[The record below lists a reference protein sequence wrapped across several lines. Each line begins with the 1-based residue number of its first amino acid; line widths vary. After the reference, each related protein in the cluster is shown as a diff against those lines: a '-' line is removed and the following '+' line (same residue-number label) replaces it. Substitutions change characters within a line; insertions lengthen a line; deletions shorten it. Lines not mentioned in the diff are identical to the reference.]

1 MGQVS
6 YYINGQFK
14 ISTDTNEIILNENQS
29 DESIIR
35 VEHRVMEVLKIL
47 IEANGE
53 MVSRQH
59 LLDKVWDN
67 YDGGVEGLNQ
77 AVSKLRKIF
86 LDDAKNAKVIET
98 ISKKGYRI
106 ITKIEQEN
114 DKGFVN
120 VKSNVQTK
128 KIPNTILLLEYLKN
142 PKHLL
147 VFVLVSAVACTLLYL
162 IYKIIYAIVWS

>member
-6 YYINGQFK
+6 YFINDQFK
-14 ISTDTNEIILNENQS
+14 ISTDTNEIILNVNQS
-29 DESIIR
+29 GESIIK

-53 MVSRQH
+53 MVSREY

-106 ITKIEQEN
+106 IAKIELEN
-114 DKGFVN
+114 DKGFVK
-120 VKSNVQTK
+120 VKSNIRTK
-128 KIPNTILLLEYLKN
+128 KVPGIILLLEYLKK

-147 VFVLVSAVACTLLYL
+147 VFVILSVIGCTLLYL